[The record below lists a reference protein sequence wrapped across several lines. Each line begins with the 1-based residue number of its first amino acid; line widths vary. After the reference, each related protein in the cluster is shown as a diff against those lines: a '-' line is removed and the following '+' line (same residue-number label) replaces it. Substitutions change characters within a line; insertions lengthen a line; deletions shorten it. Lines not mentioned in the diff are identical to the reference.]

1 MSYADFQ
8 SRSMDLLKLAENPI
22 MHSKARKKKPT
33 KKNHKFKR
41 DETEIN

>member
-1 MSYADFQ
+1 MVNGLTQ
-8 SRSMDLLKLAENPI
+8 ISRKSNHALKSE
-22 MHSKARKKKPT
+22 KKKPT